1 MGEAST
7 GSATII
13 FLFLLGVVL
22 GTIIT
27 IIGFSVDSKKETRQL
42 GQSICEEEHH
52 MDFKSYSDGVLE
64 CKPAPE
70 EEKYDGIKVRI
81 VGGKE

>member
-1 MGEAST
+1 MGDD
-7 GSATII
+7 IP
-13 FLFLLGVVL
+13 LFVL
-22 GTIIT
+22 GLV
-27 IIGFSVDSKKETRQL
+27 IGLVFMLLVFWSEIVISPNNVREL
-42 GQSICEEEHH
+42 GKSICEEEHH